1 MRIAITGSTG
11 MIGATLAKV
20 AISKG
25 HEVIAIIRPNSPRID
40 NLPKSDKLKTIECEI
55 SEYHTI
61 LGKEQCDI
69 FFHLAWDKTSVAGRD
84 DVDIQYENIGY
95 ALDAVRLSKD
105 WGASVFVGAG
115 SQAEYGHVTC
125 KLDGKT
131 STDPES
137 GYGIAKHAAGKL
149 SGLLCK
155 QLGIRFNWA
164 RILSVY
170 GEMDAE
176 HTLIMY
182 LVKTILAGEIPQ
194 LTKCEQIWDYIYSDD
209 AASALLAIGIKGKE
223 DQIYCIGS
231 GGHRPLSE
239 YVRIV
244 RDTINPEVDLGFGAR
259 KYYPHQA
266 MLLCADISD
275 LTEDTG
281 FKPMYSFEDGI
292 SRTVE
297 YIKSQNNTKN

>member
-25 HEVIAIIRPNSPRID
+25 HEVIAIVRPGSPRAD
-40 NLPKSDKLKTIECEI
+40 NLPKSDKLKTIECDI
-55 SEYHTI
+55 SEYRTI
-61 LGKEQCDI
+61 LGKERCDI
-69 FFHLAWDKTSVAGRD
+69 FFHLAWDKTSVTGRD

-95 ALDAVRLSKD
+95 TLDAVRLSKD
-105 WGASVFVGAG
+105 WGTSVFVGAG

-137 GYGIAKHAAGKL
+137 GYGIAKLAAGKL
-149 SGLLCK
+149 SRILCK
-155 QLGIRFNWA
+155 QIGIRFNWT

-182 LVKTILAGEIPQ
+182 LVKTILAGETPQ
-194 LTKCEQIWDYIYSDD
+194 LTKCEQTWDYIYSDD

-223 DQIYCIGS
+223 DKIYCIGS
-231 GGHRPLSE
+231 GDHRPLSE

-244 RDTINPEVDLGFGAR
+244 RDTIDPKVDLGFGAR
-259 KYYPHQA
+259 EYYPHQA
-266 MLLCADISD
+266 MILCADISD
-275 LTEDTG
+275 LAEDTG
-281 FKPMYSFEDGI
+281 FKPMYSFEDGM

-297 YIKSQNNTKN
+297 YIRSQNNTKN